1 MAKRIPT
8 VGIIGLGFGRAHIPA
23 FQANGAE
30 VVAVCQRDQATARA
44 VADKYGV
51 PRVFEKWQDMLA
63 EAHPEIVV
71 IASPPHLHH
80 AIALAAFAGG
90 AHVLCEKPLAMTAA
104 EGRDMVEAAARA
116 GRIGMTSFN
125 WRFGKGRAPPR
136 APRRTVARSRT
147 GKPGFRGARG
157 RRGRAP
163 SAPCSP

>member
-30 VVAVCQRDQATARA
+30 VVAVCQRDHVTARA

-80 AIALAAFAGG
+80 AIAVDAVARD
-90 AHVLCEKPLAMTAA
+90 AHVLCYKQLAM
-104 EGRDMVEAAARA
+104 
-116 GRIGMTSFN
+116 I
-125 WRFGKGRAPPR
+125 
-136 APRRTVARSRT
+136 
-147 GKPGFRGARG
+147 
-157 RRGRAP
+157 
-163 SAPCSP
+163 